1 MKVRSSDS
9 QVPVKG
15 PRTSKTSLGREVLAL
30 IGKVAR
36 RVGVTDFYPHLFD
49 LFGSVV
55 PHDFAW
61 IVRYSRSG
69 PPTVLW
75 TQGVGKHLIDIY
87 LRHSYYSSDPFF
99 CDWSSNETSGVVL
112 LKDAFASAGTSDL
125 YRIVFQRKARYS
137 DEMGMLLPEHGQSCV
152 AFFVEKAR
160 GKFSARDETSAR
172 DIFPVVEGLHRAHVG
187 TLFSGLGRSTSAEMR
202 QLFRSP
208 KLIVDCSGAPIH
220 SSRSWRR
227 LERGDPELR
236 KARERIDQGEET
248 IVPIGGNRFLEV
260 ERLSESFQLA
270 PAGRMYSVT
279 ERTGQV
285 YSEQAT
291 VRARRDLEL
300 LSPRERQV
308 VALLVQG
315 SALGEIAQRMKI
327 SKGTIKNYRLSLYRK
342 LGISSERNL
351 ISRFWPLVN
360 EFRSHPISGK
370 H

>member
-1 MKVRSSDS
+1 VRSSNS
-9 QVPVKG
+9 QEPVRDRRRG
-15 PRTSKTSLGREVLAL
+15 KTSRDREGLAL

-36 RVGVTDFYPHLFD
+36 RVGVADFYPHLFD

-99 CDWSSNETSGVVL
+99 CDWSSNETSGVVM
-112 LKDAFASAGTSDL
+112 LKNSFAVPGASEL

-152 AFFVEKAR
+152 AFFVEKAK
-160 GKFSARDETSAR
+160 GKFSAHDETSAR
-172 DIFPVVEGLHRAHVG
+172 EIFPVVEGLHRAHVG

-236 KARERIDQGEET
+236 KARERVDQGAET
-248 IVPIGGNRFLEV
+248 IVPIGGDRFLEV

-279 ERTGQV
+279 ERTGQA

-291 VRARRDLEL
+291 FRARRDLEL

-315 SALGEIAQRMKI
+315 CALGEIAQRMKI

-351 ISRFWPLVN
+351 ISRFWPLVD

-370 H
+370 R